1 MTIRWSTCW
10 QILRARLRGRLQNE
24 RGSVTLWAL
33 LSAITFTLIV
43 GISVDLTGQIHAKQ
57 RATDVAAQAVRVA
70 GQQVNPTTLM
80 GGRPISTVDA
90 ADAKAAAQRTIADAG
105 MTGTVTITGGVRVTV
120 TTTAR
125 YEPVFLSSLGIGSL
139 TVTGNATGR
148 LVRAQDGTER

>member
-1 MTIRWSTCW
+1 MKSLVPRRRTLQTE
-10 QILRARLRGRLQNE
+10 RGRDE

-33 LSAITFTLIV
+33 LATIVFTLIV
-43 GISVDLTGQIHAKQ
+43 GISVDLNGQIRAKQ

-70 GQQVNPTTLM
+70 GQRVNPTTLM
-80 GGRPISTVDA
+80 SGRPVATVDA
-90 ADAKAAAQRTIADAG
+90 SLAKTTAQQVIAQAG
-105 MTGTVTITGGVRVTV
+105 MTGTVTITGGVRITV

-125 YEPVFLSSLGIGSL
+125 YEPLFLSSLGIGAL

>member
-1 MTIRWSTCW
+1 MNNHRSRRGHTS
-10 QILRARLRGRLQNE
+10 RARWRQRPQGE

-33 LSAITFTLIV
+33 MAAMAFTLIV

-70 GQQVNPTTLM
+70 GQRVSPATLM
-80 GGRPISTVDA
+80 GGRPVSTVDA
-90 ADAKAAAQRTIADAG
+90 AAAKAAAQQVIAAAG
-105 MTGTVTITGGVRVTV
+105 MTGTVTITGGVRITV

-125 YEPVFLSSLGIGSL
+125 YEPVFLSSLGIGPL

-148 LVRAQDGTER
+148 LVRAQDGTEQ

>member
-1 MTIRWSTCW
+1 MTNRRPHRWRT
-10 QILRARLRGRLQNE
+10 LRARLLGRSHDE

-33 LSAITFTLIV
+33 LTAITFTLIV

-70 GQQVNPTTLM
+70 GQRVNPTTLM

-90 ADAKAAAQRTIADAG
+90 ATAKAAAQHTITDAG
-105 MTGTVTITGGVRVTV
+105 MTGTVTIQGGVRVTV

-125 YEPVFLSSLGIGSL
+125 YEPVFLSALGVGPL

-148 LVRAQDGTER
+148 LIRAQDGTER

>member
-1 MTIRWSTCW
+1 MTIRRTKRRQTLWAW
-10 QILRARLRGRLQNE
+10 LRGRLRDE

-33 LSAITFTLIV
+33 LSTITFTLIV
-43 GISVDLTGQIHAKQ
+43 GISVDLPGQIHAKQ

-70 GQQVNPTTLM
+70 GQRVNPTTLM

-90 ADAKAAAQRTIADAG
+90 ADAKAAAQRTITDAG
-105 MTGTVTITGGVRVTV
+105 MTGTVTIQGGVRITV

-125 YEPVFLSSLGIGSL
+125 YQPQFLSSLGFGVL

>member
-1 MTIRWSTCW
+1 MTNRWPKRWRT
-10 QILRARLRGRLQNE
+10 LRTWLEGSPRDQ

-33 LSAITFTLIV
+33 LSMVAFTLIV
-43 GISVDLTGQIHAKQ
+43 GISVDLTGQIYAKQ

-80 GGRPISTVDA
+80 GGRPIPTVDA
-90 ADAKAAAQRTIADAG
+90 ANAKTAAQRTIAQAG
-105 MTGTVTITGGVRVTV
+105 MTGTVTIQGGVRITV

-125 YEPVFLSSLGIGSL
+125 YQPVFLSSLGFGPL

-148 LVRAQDGTER
+148 LVRAQDGTAR

>member
-1 MTIRWSTCW
+1 MTIRRTQHWRT
-10 QILRARLRGRLQNE
+10 LRTWLQGRLHDE

-33 LSAITFTLIV
+33 LSTITFTLIV

-80 GGRPISTVDA
+80 DGRPTSTIDA
-90 ADAKAAAQRTIADAG
+90 ANAKAAAQRTIAQAG
-105 MTGTVTITGGVRVTV
+105 MTGTVTIQGGVRITV

-125 YEPVFLSSLGIGSL
+125 YQPQFLSSLGFGPL

>member
-1 MTIRWSTCW
+1 MTIRRHHRWRAPRAW
-10 QILRARLRGRLQNE
+10 LREPRHDE

-33 LSAITFTLIV
+33 LTAITFSLVV

-57 RATDVAAQAVRVA
+57 RATDVATQAVRVA
-70 GQQVNPTTLM
+70 GQRVDSATLM

-90 ADAKAAAQRTIADAG
+90 VTAQAAAQRTITDAG
-105 MTGTVTITGGVRVTV
+105 MTGTVTIQDGVRITV

-125 YEPVFLSSLGIGSL
+125 YEPLFLNSLGFGPL
-139 TVTGNATGR
+139 TVTGHATGR